1 MRELRESTGMSA
13 RKFAETL
20 GVKYTTYYGYETG
33 SREPGS
39 DFIVKFADY
48 FHVSVDYLLG
58 IEKEKP
64 SNSAEAEPEGT
75 EKWLIDLL
83 VKGGYLPFKQGVRGS
98 NPRWVTIYEKPASCG
113 FFIFPRVYAG
123 LRCFFSACCAHSKSR
138 KNAKKS
144 AHATRNATLK
154 KREAEASLLLISGI
168 VRLRIDVLSIY
179 HYAEI
184 KMRACRSAG

>member
-1 MRELRESTGMSA
+1 MISDKMRELRESTGMSA

-83 VKGGYLPFKQGVRGS
+83 VKGGYIPAGSPFTKS
-98 NPRWVTIYEKPASCG
+98 PPRAGFSFFPEFMRVCG
-113 FFIFPRVYAG
+113 A
-123 LRCFFSACCAHSKSR
+123 FSV
-138 KNAKKS
+138 
-144 AHATRNATLK
+144 LV
-154 KREAEASLLLISGI
+154 LL
-168 VRLRIDVLSIY
+168 VQK
-179 HYAEI
+179 A
-184 KMRACRSAG
+184 

>member
-1 MRELRESTGMSA
+1 MISDKMRELRESTGMSA

-83 VKGGYLPFKQGVRGS
+83 VKGGYLPEGQD
-98 NPRWVTIYEKPASCG
+98 
-113 FFIFPRVYAG
+113 
-123 LRCFFSACCAHSKSR
+123 L
-138 KNAKKS
+138 
-144 AHATRNATLK
+144 
-154 KREAEASLLLISGI
+154 
-168 VRLRIDVLSIY
+168 DD
-179 HYAEI
+179 
-184 KMRACRSAG
+184 RSAAFLLHWLGVLDAWFSKE